1 MLWAL
6 YHGEIAQKYRLQCRD
21 EEAESE
27 ESDFEE
33 QAALARFCLLLPRF
47 LYCVATIST
56 LMPGSLACLSAEEE
70 SALGCGS
77 TACTRRSLW
86 D

>member
-6 YHGEIAQKYRLQCRD
+6 YHGEIAQKYRLQCRE

-33 QAALARFCLLLPRF
+33 Q
-47 LYCVATIST
+47 VANLRPSV
-56 LMPGSLACLSAEEE
+56 A
-70 SALGCGS
+70 
-77 TACTRRSLW
+77 
-86 D
+86 